1 VEQVSDKRTYRVDV
15 TQTIEVTLDA
25 SAFDETFMAEFR
37 DSFYDFD
44 TIEEHA
50 EHIAQMQARG
60 VIDVSYQS
68 GEFIEG
74 YGDHRDMGIAARSV
88 AAEVA
93 PALLTARKTGEGK

>member
-1 VEQVSDKRTYRVDV
+1 MQDDVERIVRKYRVEV
-15 TQTIEVTLDA
+15 TQTIEVALDPA
-25 SAFDETFMAEFR
+25 KFDDAFMAEFR

-68 GEFIEG
+68 GEFVEG
-74 YGDHRDMGIAARSV
+74 YGDHRDMGINARCVDVELSR
-88 AAEVA
+88 
-93 PALLTARKTGEGK
+93 ALLSSTQGE